1 VPEAPQVPDDFVD
14 FYQVLEVDRESTTTH
29 LRRRINELYS
39 ESMSNR
45 DHRNPNKRRRYEALC
60 ELLPYCRI
68 VLLDPDKRAR
78 YDRYLLDIEEGNGV
92 PDFET
97 VMEQIAGSVGPE
109 LNSGEKIGLLGVEG
123 DDDYLPNATEA
134 EAEAASAAKARG
146 RRAADRAARE
156 AEAPPRIEPM
166 QVPRAEKS
174 AIASNATTVA
184 PTKED
189 SVTLTGRRRPLKR
202 PTADSLVGSAMSV
215 IGFAVVFA
223 IGWVFTQTIA
233 IAVIPAAIFGVV
245 IWVVTHRR
253 ATPIK

>member
-1 VPEAPQVPDDFVD
+1 MTPPTAPEDFVD
-14 FYQVLEVDRESTTTH
+14 FYQVLEADRESTTTH

-78 YDRYLLDIEEGNGV
+78 YDRYLLDKEEGKTDL
-92 PDFET
+92 PPFET
-97 VMEQIAGSVGPE
+97 MMEEIAGSIGPE
-109 LNSGEKIGLLGVEG
+109 LGTGEKIGLLGVEG
-123 DDDYLPNATEA
+123 DDDYLLNATGEP
-134 EAEAASAAKARG
+134 ESAATTRG
-146 RRAADRAARE
+146 RRAADRRAQSE
-156 AEAPPRIEPM
+156 AGPAISAP
-166 QVPRAEKS
+166 VARAEKG

-189 SVTLTGRRRPLKR
+189 SVTLTGKR
-202 PTADSLVGSAMSV
+202 LPKRAGESLMGSLMSV
-215 IGFAVVFA
+215 IAFFVIFLIAY
-223 IGWVFTQTIA
+223 VFTKQLS
-233 IAVIPAAIFGVV
+233 VSVLPAAIIAVV
-245 IWVVTHRR
+245 VWIATHRR

>member
-1 VPEAPQVPDDFVD
+1 MPEAPQVPDDFVD

-78 YDRYLLDIEEGNGV
+78 YDRYLLDIEEGTGV

-97 VMEQIAGSVGPE
+97 VMEEIAGSVGPE
-109 LNSGEKIGLLGVEG
+109 LKTGEKIGLLGVEG
-123 DDDYLPNATEA
+123 DDDYLLTATE
-134 EAEAASAAKARG
+134 EAEAATAAKARG

-156 AEAPPRIEPM
+156 AEAPKRIEPM
-166 QVPRAEKS
+166 QVPRSEKG
-174 AIASNATTVA
+174 AIGANATTVA

-189 SVTLTGRRRPLKR
+189 SVTLTGQRRPMKR

-215 IGFAVVFA
+215 IGFAVVLA
-223 IGWVFTQTIA
+223 IAWVFTKTIA
-233 IAVIPAAIFGVV
+233 LAVIPAAIFGVV
-245 IWVVTHRR
+245 IWVITHRR
-253 ATPIK
+253 VTPVK